1 MAWFPKLPEGVGPVR
16 KFNTLMVVVI
26 TGTLLAQRFQS
37 LPLET
42 VQMLETVSTVAG
54 IALFIGLMWQLA
66 KKKS

>member
-54 IALFIGLMWQLA
+54 VALFIGLMWQLA

>member
-37 LPLET
+37 LPLKT